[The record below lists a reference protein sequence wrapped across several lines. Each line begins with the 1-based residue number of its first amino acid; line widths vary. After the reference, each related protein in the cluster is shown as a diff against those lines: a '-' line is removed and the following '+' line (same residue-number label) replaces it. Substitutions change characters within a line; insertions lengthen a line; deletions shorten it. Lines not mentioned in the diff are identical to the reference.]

1 MLSYK
6 KKEELKKTLY
16 ILYCA
21 ILALAV
27 SACSKEEQGD
37 SNGLPYITFGV
48 SGINID
54 TKALITNDDLTS
66 NSHPNVYVY
75 GVKNNT
81 TNIFDGTEIYKE
93 NNSNNW
99 NTDPKEQWER
109 GQSYSF
115 HGFTHSPQT
124 PTNGASFSMESSGL
138 EISVSQPD
146 DYDEANMVD
155 YLLSHAY
162 KVADVSNYRT
172 VMLYMQHAMS
182 WIEIVVQKEMP
193 EHTIALNSI
202 NLSNIFRSATMKC
215 EFQGIANSGDKNV
228 WAVQLSGTNN
238 QTYTKTSF
246 TPPGENHLGSM
257 RILAIPQQLTN
268 ATTLAVNYTVT
279 EPESGAKTYEQK
291 FNLLDYTPYVWES
304 GHKIIYTLTINTG
317 VQLKGEICEWKDGGY
332 TEGVIIP
339 KN

>member
-1 MLSYK
+1 MK
-6 KKEELKKTLY
+6 
-16 ILYCA
+16 
-21 ILALAV
+21 
-27 SACSKEEQGD
+27 
-37 SNGLPYITFGV
+37 
-48 SGINID
+48 
-54 TKALITNDDLTS
+54 
-66 NSHPNVYVY
+66 
-75 GVKNNT
+75 
-81 TNIFDGTEIYKE
+81 
-93 NNSNNW
+93 
-99 NTDPKEQWER
+99 
-109 GQSYSF
+109 
-115 HGFTHSPQT
+115 
-124 PTNGASFSMESSGL
+124 SSGL
-138 EISVSQPD
+138 EITVSQPD

-162 KVADVSNYRT
+162 KVADGSNYRT

-279 EPESGAKTYEQK
+279 EPSGAKTYEQK
-291 FNLLDYTPYVWES
+291 FNLLNYTPYVWES

-332 TEGVIIP
+332 TEGVILP